1 MRHSARGGRPGFR
14 GVIALASV
22 LAARGLAVAAPVGA
36 QGPTLPDTLDIA
48 RAVRIAMSES
58 PVLRT
63 SLAAADRASA
73 DRLAAWGTF
82 LPRASVSLGLGRSN
96 STRSTYEA
104 QEGPAARLQE
114 RLTFTSQSANQGLNL
129 SLTILDGGRRFAEL
143 GRSAASFRGAQRRY
157 DDQQRAVI
165 AAVRREFLGALRRQ
179 ELLELTR
186 SQIADREADLEIASR
201 RYEIAAVERTDV
213 LAAELNLLDAR
224 MRFLAEQNQLRV
236 GLRQLVVSMGLS
248 PESGGALV
256 LTGEEGMPAGLPDIE
271 SIVRTAVTT
280 DPELAALEA
289 DRSAA
294 SASLWSAR
302 TRYLPRITASLGW
315 GRSENF
321 GPDASFW
328 QFRPGDTGRNFNI
341 SAGWDLFDGFAREVQ
356 NAQASAA
363 RRQAEEDYRR
373 VRLEIERDVR
383 SFGAQIEELAQT
395 LELLNQA
402 YEISS
407 ERLDMEQ
414 QRYRLGTGSFLELQ
428 GAIDA
433 VQRAETSLI
442 QQQYDYRI
450 AWSNLAEYME
460 GRPSIP

>member
-1 MRHSARGGRPGFR
+1 MTSPMRR
-14 GVIALASV
+14 V
-22 LAARGLAVAAPVGA
+22 LATALLATGGLAAASPAAA
-36 QGPTLPDTLDIA
+36 QGPTLPDTLDIE
-48 RAVRIAMSES
+48 RAVRVAMNES

-73 DRLAAWGTF
+73 DRLAAWGAF
-82 LPRASVSLGLGRSN
+82 LPRAGLNLGLGRSS
-96 STRSTYEA
+96 STRSTFEA
-104 QEGPAARLQE
+104 EEGPAARLQE
-114 RLTFTSQSANQGLNL
+114 RLTFTNQSANQGLGL

-143 GRSAASFRGAQRRY
+143 QRSAASFRGAQRRY

-165 AAVRREFLGALRRQ
+165 ATVRREFLDALRRQ

-186 SQIADREADLEIASR
+186 AQIADREAELDIASR

-224 MRFLAEQNQLRV
+224 MRFLSEQNLLRV
-236 GLRQLVVSMGLS
+236 GLRQLVVSMGLP
-248 PESGGALV
+248 PESGEGLV
-256 LTGEEGMPAGLPDIE
+256 LAGEEGMPAGMPDIE
-271 SIVRTAVTT
+271 SIIRTAVTT

-302 TRYLPRITASLGW
+302 TRYLPQITASLNW
-315 GRSENF
+315 GRGETF
-321 GPDASFW
+321 GADASFW
-328 QFRPGDTGRNFNI
+328 QFDPGDTSSSFSI
-341 SAGWDLFDGFAREVQ
+341 SASWNLFDGFAREVQ

-373 VRLEIERDVR
+373 ARLEIERDVR
-383 SFGAQIEELAQT
+383 RFGAQIEALAQT
-395 LELLNQA
+395 LDLLDRA
-402 YEISS
+402 YAISR

-433 VQRAETSLI
+433 VQRAETSLT
-442 QQQYDYRI
+442 QNRYDYLI
-450 AWSNLAEYME
+450 AWSSLAEYME
-460 GRPSIP
+460 GRP

>member
-1 MRHSARGGRPGFR
+1 MRRGTLGCPFR
-14 GVIALASV
+14 FREAVLLAAV
-22 LAARGLAVAAPVGA
+22 LAAGSLAVAWPAVA
-36 QGPTLPDTLDIA
+36 QGLSLPDILDIE

-63 SLAAADRASA
+63 SLAATDRASA
-73 DRLAAWGTF
+73 DRLGAWGAF
-82 LPRASVSLGLGRSN
+82 LPRAGVSLGLGRSN

-114 RLTFTSQSANQGLNL
+114 RLSFTSQSANQGLNL
-129 SLTILDGGRRFAEL
+129 NLTILDGGRRFAEL
-143 GRSAASFRGAQRRY
+143 RRSAANFRGAQRRY
-157 DDQQRAVI
+157 DDRQRAVI

-186 SQIADREADLEIASR
+186 TQIVDREADLNIARR

-224 MRFLAEQNQLRV
+224 MRLLSEQNQLQV
-236 GLRQLVVSMGLS
+236 GLRQLAVSMGLP
-248 PESGGALV
+248 PESGEGFV
-256 LTGEEGMPAGLPDIE
+256 LAGEEGMPAGMPDIE

-289 DRSAA
+289 DRAAA

-302 TRYLPRITASLGW
+302 TRYLPRITASFGW

-321 GPDASFW
+321 GADASFW
-328 QFRPGDTGRNFNI
+328 QFNPGDTGRSFNI
-341 SAGWDLFDGFAREVQ
+341 SVGWDLFDGFAREMQ

-363 RRQAEEDYRR
+363 RRQAEEEYRR

-383 SFGAQIEELAQT
+383 GFGAQIEELAQT
-395 LELLNQA
+395 LELLDQA
-402 YEISS
+402 YAISR

-442 QQQYDYRI
+442 QRQYDYRT
-450 AWSNLAEYME
+450 AWSNLAEFME
-460 GRPSIP
+460 GRPGSP